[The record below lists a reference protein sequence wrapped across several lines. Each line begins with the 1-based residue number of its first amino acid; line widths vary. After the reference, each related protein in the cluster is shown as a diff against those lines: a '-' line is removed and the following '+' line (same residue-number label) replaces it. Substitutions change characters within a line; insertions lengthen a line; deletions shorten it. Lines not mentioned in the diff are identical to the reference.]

1 MPTGIETHERMF
13 KLRMVPSPGQGSKK
27 MMPGLGDN
35 EGDFTVGLF
44 CVTVMGRM
52 FRSVVS

>member
-1 MPTGIETHERMF
+1 
-13 KLRMVPSPGQGSKK
+13 
-27 MMPGLGDN
+27 MPGLGDN